1 MERQYKDSG
10 IEWIGKIPETWEVDI
25 AKHAFKQRREKGND
39 VECQLL
45 AATQKN
51 GMYPQHLLEGVVKV
65 AADTDLNMFKTV
77 HKNDYVISLR
87 SFQGG
92 FEMSDYEG
100 VCSPAYQVFY
110 ATRRTANQYYKYLF
124 KSDAF
129 IQEINSLTVGIREG
143 KNILYDDFALLPIPI
158 PTVDDQQH
166 IADFLDSKCGE
177 IDSLIALQ
185 EQMIEKLKAYKQSII
200 TEAVTKGL
208 DPNAKLVPSG
218 IDWIE
223 EIPEGWTVKPFK
235 ELFRTGKGLSF
246 TKADL
251 VKEGVPVISYGQVHS
266 KQNTGTCIIDE
277 LIRYVPEDI
286 AKTGLS
292 SKVKVGDFIFADTSE
307 DLSGCGNC
315 VYVDKEVGLYAGYHS
330 VIAFSKRQVSNLY
343 LAYLFLTD
351 CWRSQIRCRVSGIKV
366 FSISQSIIKQT
377 SIVLPP
383 IDEQHN
389 IAAYLNEKCADVDR
403 LIALKEQ
410 KIEKLKDYKK
420 SVIYEAVTGKTNIE

>member
-1 MERQYKDSG
+1 
-10 IEWIGKIPETWEVDI
+10 VDI

-185 EQMIEKLKAYKQSII
+185 EQMIEKLKAYKQSVI

-208 DPNAKLVPSG
+208 DPNAKLAPSG
-218 IDWIE
+218 IDWIG
-223 EIPEGWTVKPFK
+223 EIPESWEVCRFK
-235 ELFRTGKGLSF
+235 SYIHL
-246 TKADL
+246 
-251 VKEGVPVISYGQVHS
+251 ISE
-266 KQNTGTCIIDE
+266 K
-277 LIRYVPEDI
+277 
-286 AKTGLS
+286 
-292 SKVKVGDFIFADTSE
+292 
-307 DLSGCGNC
+307 
-315 VYVDKEVGLYAGYHS
+315 S
-330 VIAFSKRQVSNLY
+330 VE
-343 LAYLFLTD
+343 TT
-351 CWRSQIRCRVSGIKV
+351 GIKV
-366 FSISQSIIKQT
+366 NLENIESKSGRYIPTDSKYEGDGTSFKKGDVLFGKLRPYLAKILAPEFDGAAIGDIYVFRPTDRINTCFLKYMLLSDTFITIVDSSTYGTKMPRANWEFISCVPVVVPS
-377 SIVLPP
+377 L
-383 IDEQHN
+383 DEQRV
-389 IAAYLNEKCADVDR
+389 IASFLDEKCIEIDR
-403 LIALKEQ
+403 LLDLKQQ
-410 KIEKLKDYKK
+410 KIEALKDYKK
-420 SVIYEAVTGKTNIE
+420 SVIYEAVTGKTIIE